1 MKILLLLTVIGTM
14 MITVGLLGLYV
25 NTTYRI
31 RQIEKEL
38 KSHKKDIRKNRT
50 DIAICKERAAQ
61 ASDHIVITHEW
72 NEVSGIRYPSQ
83 EV

>member
-1 MKILLLLTVIGTM
+1 MKTLLLLTVIGTM

-38 KSHKKDIRKNRT
+38 KSHKKDIKQNRT
-50 DIAICKERAAQ
+50 DIAICKERAEQ
-61 ASDHIVITHEW
+61 KSDHIVITHEW
-72 NEVSGIRYPSQ
+72 DEASGIRYPSQ

>member
-14 MITVGLLGLYV
+14 MITVGLFGLYV
-25 NTTYRI
+25 NTTIRI

-38 KSHKKDIRKNRT
+38 KNHKKDIRKNRT

-61 ASDHIVITHEW
+61 ESDHIVITHEW
-72 NEVSGIRYPSQ
+72 NEASGIRYPSE

>member
-1 MKILLLLTVIGTM
+1 MKTLLLLTVIGTM
-14 MITVGLLGLYV
+14 MITVGLLGLYI

-38 KSHKKDIRKNRT
+38 KSHKKDIKQNRT
-50 DIAICKERAAQ
+50 DIDICKERAAQ
-61 ASDHIVITHEW
+61 ESDHIVITHEW
-72 NEVSGIRYPSQ
+72 NEASGIRYPSE